1 MGLRHCHDPFDR
13 DRRSQTDKKQKSI
26 FVLVH
31 FVWDFGKKLVIS
43 VMYSSLL
50 LETERCSFN
59 ITYFVISSYCL
70 NSA

>member
-13 DRRSQTDKKQKSI
+13 DRRSQTDKKTK
-26 FVLVH
+26 VH
-31 FVWDFGKKLVIS
+31 LCISPFCLRFWKKLVIS

-59 ITYFVISSYCL
+59 VTYFVISSYCL
-70 NSA
+70 DSA